1 MTSSDVKL
9 TKNQRK
15 KLKKK
20 EKKGAVPDVHTLA
33 SDNHQKHPEDK
44 VEADEEVEVEYV
56 SASYEDDASGLISE
70 FKQIFEKFA
79 KPEGAFLNLH
89 DVTIIDQHGIRAHYI
104 RSCV

>member
-1 MTSSDVKL
+1 MTSSNVKL

-20 EKKGAVPDVHTLA
+20 EKKGTAQAAVSEVHNLI
-33 SDNHQKHPEDK
+33 SENYQEHQEDQS
-44 VEADEEVEVEYV
+44 EADEEVEVEYV

-79 KPEGAFLNLH
+79 KPEGAFSIFMILP
-89 DVTIIDQHGIRAHYI
+89 
-104 RSCV
+104 